1 MDEKLALREQGLGH
15 VIPLKTAEIEY
26 ALSYQV
32 GNLHVNCQH
41 SYMYYYYYLMVLQC
55 PFGMRTICKML

>member
-1 MDEKLALREQGLGH
+1 MDEKLALKGAGSGSRD
-15 VIPLKTAEIEY
+15 PLKTAEIEY

-41 SYMYYYYYLMVLQC
+41 SYMYYYYLMVLQC